1 MIHNIHV
8 HRVQGITV
16 EEIAEGVTDE
26 GQRYC
31 FRKIILKTEG
41 GDFTIHTYGDE
52 GRALNLFVNATVAV
66 EEPTGDG
73 YAESMDGSAT

>member
-1 MIHNIHV
+1 MLHNIHV

-26 GQRYC
+26 GRYC

-41 GDFTIHTYGDE
+41 GDFTINVFGD
-52 GRALNLFVNATVAV
+52 GGNAVNLLVSATVAV
-66 EEPTGDG
+66 EEPTVDD
-73 YAESMDGSAT
+73 YAESMDGGMS